1 MSDID
6 ASELEELLKQQERQM
21 LLQEKAHKKDMSKA
35 IKCECGKHIKKK
47 YLEKHKKSPNH
58 IKTMIIKSSINTNDD
73 DF

>member
-35 IKCECGKHIKKK
+35 IKCECGKHIKKAK
-47 YLEKHKKSPNH
+47 EYSGV
-58 IKTMIIKSSINTNDD
+58 
-73 DF
+73 